1 MTSPE
6 ITDAEFLAEAF
17 TEAWGERCPDYV
29 GDCACCAAWKR
40 FDRLSAALAAG
51 APGRLP
57 ESELLAERDRFIVS
71 KGLWPEFVATLP
83 PGAPAPSALV
93 AEPGEPVAWEQ
104 RHREN
109 SGEWSKWYPTS
120 KKAFDLIGTEPD
132 GSLQA
137 RPLYAAPPARQDGA
151 LREAL
156 EAIERVRECIRR
168 CPNDMGFDREMG
180 PIGCRLEPDHGG
192 CVCMAVANA
201 LAQSAAPV
209 QPEPAAWPDW
219 GDRPDGFDGPTGAE

>member
-1 MTSPE
+1 MTHHVP
-6 ITDAEFLAEAF
+6 TDI
-17 TEAWGERCPDYV
+17 
-29 GDCACCAAWKR
+29 
-40 FDRLSAALAAG
+40 AAG
-51 APGRLP
+51 APGTKAEGYASYVLPPIVVEDIAMTAAEILTELSEHDTDDERLAAIKA
-57 ESELLAERDRFIVS
+57 SLTLFAKGWLAES
-71 KGLWPEFVATLP
+71 AALAT
-83 PGAPAPSALV
+83 GSEPAPSALV

-151 LREAL
+151 LREAAQAL
-156 EAIERVRECIRR
+156 ADQWTHYRTKTSMNQQDAYWTLVKGQWSKW
-168 CPNDMGFDREMG
+168 DA
-180 PIGCRLEPDHGG
+180 L
-192 CVCMAVANA
+192 AAA

-209 QPEPAAWPDW
+209 QPGSLTESLS
-219 GDRPDGFDGPTGAE
+219 AETD

>member
-1 MTSPE
+1 M
-6 ITDAEFLAEAF
+6 AEDVKPA
-17 TEAWGERCPDYV
+17 
-29 GDCACCAAWKR
+29 
-40 FDRLSAALAAG
+40 AAL
-51 APGRLP
+51 
-57 ESELLAERDRFIVS
+57 E
-71 KGLWPEFVATLP
+71 
-83 PGAPAPSALV
+83 PARPALV

-156 EAIERVRECIRR
+156 VDAAAHLRGAASAYREHAARHRSVGRAKPDPFFTTRVGDFEKAA
-168 CPNDMGFDREMG
+168 DR
-180 PIGCRLEPDHGG
+180 
-192 CVCMAVANA
+192 AVAA

-209 QPEPAAWPDW
+209 QQAAPSDE
-219 GDRPDGFDGPTGAE
+219 GE